1 MSTLKVNEIEDY
13 SGNTVT
19 IKDNTVIEGANN
31 AAKNLTVSGTATVEG
46 NLTSNATV
54 KGASVTVANAQ
65 GTAGTLTAGTVAA
78 STTIVSPSV
87 VISSNAGNSIQTP
100 GGINVTGSGTF
111 GSLTVGGLA
120 LVQYLKAFGVFT
132 IADPTTDKSGNMA
145 PDTGSLNLA
154 STGTY
159 DYDSANDKMTF
170 TCVFSSALQNAN
182 YLVLPFVGTEYA
194 ALFRTKVTTL
204 STTQFVVEIIYTNGT
219 APTNSQEFQLHV
231 AVLQI

>member
-1 MSTLKVNEIEDY
+1 MSTLKVNEIEDF

-31 AAKNLTVSGTATVEG
+31 AANNLTVSGTATVDG

-54 KGASVTVANAQ
+54 KGAAVTVANAQ
-65 GTAGTLTAGTVAA
+65 NTPGTLTAGTVSA
-78 STTIVSPSV
+78 STTVTTPTLVVSGNS
-87 VISSNAGNSIQTP
+87 ANSIQTA
-100 GGINVTGSGTF
+100 GGLSVTGTGTF
-111 GSLTVGGLA
+111 GSLTVGGSS

-132 IADPTTDKSGNMA
+132 VADPTTDKSGNMA
-145 PDTGSLNLA
+145 PDSGSLNFA

-159 DYDSANDKMTF
+159 DYDAANDKMTF

-182 YLVLPFVGTEYA
+182 YLVLPYIGTEYA
-194 ALFRTKVTTL
+194 ALMRSKVTSL
-204 STTQFVVEIIYTNGT
+204 ATTQFIVEIIYTNGT